1 MPTTRFTR
9 SSVLG
14 KRRAETNQT
23 PSAAS
28 TKTVDQQL
36 ATPESPSNPKRPRTS
51 LTLNEGDANKENV
64 PPFNCEAVNEPSLS
78 ARAARALRRTSTTFA
93 VPTTPQSQT
102 LRRNAST
109 SSLVPATPA
118 APISRIALATP
129 PPTPPTTLLPTYA
142 RARALLRATCNNS
155 SIPIAGRDAERTIIR
170 TFITDNS
177 TSSLYIS
184 GSPGTGKTAL
194 VNTILQEFDDQ
205 VKIININCM
214 ALKNVDELW
223 RQLAEELDTNGKR
236 KASARSKKAKG
247 REAIESLLVARKTK
261 CILVLDELDHV
272 ASGATALTTI
282 FSLPSS
288 ANFRLIGIANTH
300 TLTSSVSTLSDGAN
314 VQTLHFS
321 PYTPSQLLEILSS
334 RLQTLCDDSPEGQ
347 AERKKFLPHPT
358 LMLLTKKVASMT
370 GDVRSLLEVL
380 RGAIDLAV
388 AAAVK
393 KSPQSDEE
401 NPMNANAPSVTPSHI
416 LEALKAHAPIAK
428 SSSATS
434 TTAGSTSE
442 VISKVNSMG
451 IQARL
456 VLLSIILASKRVEAN
471 LPLAEVTASSA
482 FSTPTK
488 SPTKRSHSLPTPS
501 SSNSGL
507 ETSSLYTFYS
517 QCLMRSDAGLF
528 NPVSRG
534 EFTDL
539 LGLLEGVG
547 LISSIGSLSCL
558 SVASTPSKTGRRNFG
573 RTASFGGMGKSQG
586 SGGTVQLVEGV
597 RLDEVLRGLGVN
609 NANNETTNDD
619 VDPREEEVRIIWT
632 RETTKIAKDVK
643 AVERLRL
650 SMAGIDPFGDA
661 MED

>member
-1 MPTTRFTR
+1 MPTTRVTR

-28 TKTVDQQL
+28 SKTLDQQL

-78 ARAARALRRTSTTFA
+78 ARATRALRRTSTTFT
-93 VPTTPQSQT
+93 VPATPPSQT

-155 SIPIAGRDAERTIIR
+155 SIQIAGRDAERAIIR
-170 TFITDNS
+170 TFITDHS

-184 GSPGTGKTAL
+184 GAPGTGKTAL
-194 VNTILQEFDDQ
+194 VNSILQELDDQ

-223 RQLAEELDTNGKR
+223 GQLAEELDTNGKR

-247 REAIESLLVARKTK
+247 RGAIEALLAARKTR

-272 ASGATALTTI
+272 ASGATALTTV

-321 PYTPSQLLEILSS
+321 PYTPTQLHEILSS

-347 AERKKFLPHPT
+347 AERKKFLPQPT
-358 LMLLTKKVASMT
+358 LMLLTKKVAAMT

-393 KSPQSDEE
+393 TPQGGEE
-401 NPMNANAPSVTPSHI
+401 NPLNASAPSVTPSHI
-416 LEALKAHAPIAK
+416 LEALKAHAPVAK
-428 SSSATS
+428 SSSAAS
-434 TTAGSTSE
+434 SISGSTSE
-442 VISKVNSMG
+442 VVSKVNSMG

-471 LPLAEVTASSA
+471 LPLAEVTASST

-501 SSNSGL
+501 SSNSGI

-528 NPVSRG
+528 SPVSRG

-547 LISSIGSLSCL
+547 LISSTGSLSCL

-573 RTASFGGMGKSQG
+573 RTASFGGMGKAQG

-609 NANNETTNDD
+609 NTNNETTNDD

-632 RETTKIAKDVK
+632 RETTRIAKDVK